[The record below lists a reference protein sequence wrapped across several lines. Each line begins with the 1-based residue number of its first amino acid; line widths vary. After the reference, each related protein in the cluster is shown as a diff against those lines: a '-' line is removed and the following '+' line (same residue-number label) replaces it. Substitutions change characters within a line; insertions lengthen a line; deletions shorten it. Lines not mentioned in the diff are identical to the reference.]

1 MGVIGCFCRPFSK
14 LVACAAAAI
23 VKVFFAKVRKC
34 LYLCNEGIWCDMYG
48 NYCHSMIKTKI
59 YMENKLCKSLR
70 RILCLAA
77 MLVVLP
83 VFSIG
88 QNTIYELGNMNS
100 KFSIVRHYQNDI
112 DITYGRYGNSD
123 NCFNYIDRANLAYFR
138 ADIDF
143 DINVTDFQIHSDRV
157 FFCGSY
163 RNSVI
168 IGWFKIYD
176 LFFGGG
182 VVNYAQFPIITQ
194 TYPIPNGTDMFS
206 SLRKIKVYENNGNI
220 HLFLIGEGQN
230 SSGNVKG
237 PHSLLVDAWT
247 SNLSTWDFMYTM
259 DYSDEH
265 TYDDLTVTSNYLVVA
280 AHNIGAINPMAPNI
294 LYYALPSPPYNSIFA
309 TSIPGTVYTPTY
321 WTGYAFIKCTDRLLI
336 TDISGD
342 YFVTV
347 CPALY
352 RESVPVMVVTYYQ
365 DPLSW
370 PIDRYI
376 YSPHSSY
383 SYSEIAY
390 NRQKKSLYMLNPREL
405 AKLGSTFANLDIYTT
420 NSPYNW
426 LSIDTLDI
434 NGDAV
439 VSGFDPYDGYTKK
452 LWQFNESIADE
463 CVGVSPWNISN
474 EIEYRGESPKLQY
487 IFGSSM
493 NESYIVPEVRRE
505 VLIEICK

>member
-1 MGVIGCFCRPFSK
+1 MKRTLWKP
-14 LVACAAAAI
+14 
-23 VKVFFAKVRKC
+23 
-34 LYLCNEGIWCDMYG
+34 IW
-48 NYCHSMIKTKI
+48 
-59 YMENKLCKSLR
+59 
-70 RILCLAA
+70 RIFCLAA
-77 MLVVLP
+77 MLIAMP

-88 QNTIYELGNMNS
+88 QNAIYELDNQSS

-112 DITYGRYGNSD
+112 DITYSRYGSSE

-138 ADIDF
+138 ADIDL
-143 DINVTDFQIHSDRV
+143 DINVTDFQIHNDRV

-206 SLRKIKVYENNGNI
+206 SLSKIKVYESNGDI

-230 SSGNVKG
+230 SYGNAKG

-247 SNLSTWDFMYTM
+247 SNLSLWNFRYTM
-259 DYSDEH
+259 DYFDEH

-280 AHNIGAINPMAPNI
+280 AHNIGTINPMAPNI
-294 LYYALPSPPYNSIFA
+294 LYYSLPSTPGSIFGLSS
-309 TSIPGTVYTPTY
+309 SINTPTF
-321 WTGYAFIKCTDRLLI
+321 WTEYAFIQCTDKMLI
-336 TDISGD
+336 TDMGGN

-352 RESVPVMVVTYYQ
+352 RESTPVMVVTYYQ

-370 PIDRYI
+370 PIDRFI
-376 YSPHSSY
+376 YSPHSTVN
-383 SYSEIAY
+383 YSEIAY
-390 NRQKKSLYMLNPREL
+390 NRHKKNLYMLNPKEL
-405 AKLGSTFANLDIYTT
+405 AKLGSPFTNLDIYTA
-420 NSPYNW
+420 NGSYNW

-434 NGDAV
+434 NGNAV
-439 VSGFDPYDGYTKK
+439 VSGFDPRDNESKK
-452 LWQFNESIADE
+452 LWQFNENLVDD
-463 CVGVSPWNISN
+463 CVNVSPWNISN

-487 IFGSSM
+487 IFGNSM
-493 NESYIVPEVRRE
+493 NESYVVPEVRRE